1 MSGDDQVEVRLS
13 VHELEMIDRSLKAV
27 KELGAAPE
35 EKDILEDALQLVDV
49 ALSSALSNART
60 A

>member
-13 VHELEMIDRSLKAV
+13 VHELEIIDRSLKVV
-27 KELGAAPE
+27 KELGAPPE

-49 ALSSALSNART
+49 ALSSALSNAR
-60 A
+60 AA